1 MRRIRKSLVA
11 LGVVAG
17 VSLAGCAPV
26 VFGPAPGLTLS
37 GGPGT
42 GAAFSNCSALG
53 WQSPQALRMGGM
65 TAAVQIRGI
74 MNRVSA
80 IQHRVSYGS
89 SHSLR
94 NVESWKRVASGECF

>member
-1 MRRIRKSLVA
+1 MRKIRKSLVA

-37 GGPGT
+37 AGPGT
-42 GAAFSNCSALG
+42 GATFSNCSALG
-53 WQSPQALRMGGM
+53 WQSPQAMQMGGM

-74 MNRVSA
+74 MNRVTA

-89 SHSLR
+89 SHSLQ